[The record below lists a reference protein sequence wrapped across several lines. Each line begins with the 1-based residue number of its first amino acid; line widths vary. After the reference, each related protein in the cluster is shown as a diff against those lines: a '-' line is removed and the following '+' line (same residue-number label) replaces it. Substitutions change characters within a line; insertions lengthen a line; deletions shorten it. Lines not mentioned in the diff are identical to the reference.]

1 MKHKIKHDLNFYKE
15 TLLKNADR
23 IKNKY
28 QISKLG
34 IFGSYA
40 DGEETDESDLDILV
54 SFNDNYT
61 DKLTLFFVGGVQYY
75 LSDLLDINV
84 DLVMADE
91 MESKPELKEIILRQA
106 KNII

>member
-1 MKHKIKHDLNFYKE
+1 MKHKIKHDLNYFKE

-61 DKLTLFFVGGVQYY
+61 DKLTLFFVGGIQSY
-75 LSDLLDINV
+75 LSDLLDIYV
-84 DLVMADE
+84 DLVLDNE
-91 MESKPELKEIILRQA
+91 MDSKPELKEIIL
-106 KNII
+106 K

>member
-1 MKHKIKHDLNFYKE
+1 MKNKIKHHLDYFKE
-15 TLLKNADR
+15 ILLENAEI

-40 DGEETDESDLDILV
+40 DGDETEESDLDIIV

-61 DKLTLFFVGGVQYY
+61 DKLTLFFVGGVQSY
-75 LSDLLDINV
+75 LSELLDINV
-84 DLVMADE
+84 DLVLHNE
-91 MESKPELKEIILRQA
+91 MDSKPELKEIILKQVRY
-106 KNII
+106 II